1 MMARQVLI
9 NLALKTYTQAAAEN
23 DFLAMLICM
32 GVVNALENSNT
43 MDIN

>member
-1 MMARQVLI
+1 MARQVLI

-32 GVVNALENSNT
+32 GVVNTLENSN
-43 MDIN
+43 NRFYN